1 MNRRD
6 AILSGI
12 GAATTL
18 HERLGLRNKL
28 ATGNGP
34 IDVFSVIEN
43 MRVPLAFRPLEG
55 MLGVYLPPPTGP
67 GIMVTTERPLHVQRF
82 TAAHELGHFVL
93 NHEQDSFDRRIGFA
107 VQNDYKSDRDQEI
120 AADAFA
126 AEFMLPRWL
135 LVAHARRHGWSLTDL
150 RIPEKVY
157 QLSLR
162 IGMSYEATCFALV
175 NHEILL
181 HNEVDA
187 LLAVPPKNSKQKAL
201 GDAEPPSWHS
211 DVWVLSAEDADTYI
225 LGKPGDMI
233 VLSLEEHVA
242 GGYMWDV
249 SSAEAN
255 GLSVVFDERRENANM
270 GLGAVVNRIVIF
282 SAEGV
287 GRISIAEKRMWSTK
301 DAPLNELGF
310 NLSFL
315 GKEVLPRLAP
325 AA

>member
-12 GAATTL
+12 GAATSL
-18 HERLGLRNKL
+18 HERLGLRKKL

-34 IDVFSVIEN
+34 IDVFSVIEY
-43 MRVPLAFRPLEG
+43 MHVPLAFRPLEG
-55 MLGVYLPPPTGP
+55 MLGLYLPPPIGP

-82 TAAHELGHFVL
+82 TAAHELGHFIL
-93 NHEQDSFDRRIGFA
+93 NHEQGSFDKRIGFA
-107 VQNDYKSDRDQEI
+107 ARGDYNDDRLQEI
-120 AADAFA
+120 AADVFA

-135 LVAHARRHGWSLTDL
+135 LVAHARRHGWSLRDL
-150 RIPEKVY
+150 RVPEKVY

-162 IGMSYEATCFALV
+162 IGMSYEATCLALV
-175 NHEILL
+175 NHEILPRK
-181 HNEVDA
+181 EVDA
-187 LLAVPPKNSKQKAL
+187 LLAVPPKISKQKAL
-201 GDAEPPSWHS
+201 GNTKPPSWHS
-211 DVWVLSAEDADTYI
+211 DVWELSAEDADTYI

-249 SSAEAN
+249 SSAETS
-255 GLSVVFDERRENANM
+255 GLSVVSDERQEYTNA
-270 GLGAVVNRIVIF
+270 GLGTVVNRVVIF
-282 SAEGV
+282 SARGG
-287 GRISIAEKRMWSTK
+287 GRVSLVEKRMWSTK